1 MQQPLIGF
9 NLTVNS
15 MVRYALNRRSD
26 GKQVWEETV
35 SADYTATVG
44 DSFLA
49 VERLRLANEGSIR
62 ENLKTLIDRLYQF
75 SE

>member
-1 MQQPLIGF
+1 M
-9 NLTVNS
+9 NS
-15 MVRYALNRRSD
+15 TVRYALNRRSD
-26 GKQVWEETV
+26 RKQVWEETV

-44 DSFLA
+44 DAFLA

-62 ENLKTLIDRLYQF
+62 ENLKALIERLYQF